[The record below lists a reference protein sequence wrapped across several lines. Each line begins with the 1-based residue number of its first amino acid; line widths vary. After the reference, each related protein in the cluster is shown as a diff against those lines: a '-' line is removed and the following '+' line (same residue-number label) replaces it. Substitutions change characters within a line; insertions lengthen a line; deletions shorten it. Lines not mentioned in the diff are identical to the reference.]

1 MVRDSGVA
9 AASEKYFDRVQPPS
23 EISTRSFGLAFL
35 SSASWLRLPA
45 IGWPATSATPST
57 LFSAVNEVCQSAH
70 GSAEAQTP
78 AAVTSLN
85 A

>member
-1 MVRDSGVA
+1 
-9 AASEKYFDRVQPPS
+9 
-23 EISTRSFGLAFL
+23 
-35 SSASWLRLPA
+35 LPA

-57 LFSAVNEVCQSAH
+57 LFSALNEVPQSAH